1 MFGMPGARDFV
12 DAVNGFMGSRF
23 LFATAY
29 PFVSLK
35 SAVDRF
41 LCLGINEELLDAVLY
56 ANAARLLGLP
66 D

>member
-1 MFGMPGARDFV
+1 MPGARDFV
-12 DAVNGFMGSRF
+12 DAINGFMSERF

-41 LCLGINEELLDAVLY
+41 LQLGVKEEYLESVLY
-56 ANAARLLGLP
+56 NNAARILRI
-66 D
+66 